1 MTFALLVALTW
12 LAVATAVA
20 LGLGRGIRLADT
32 RRAPGPDG
40 LRREL
45 DGVLAGLENDLRA
58 AAGPT
63 TV

>member
-12 LAVATAVA
+12 LAVAAAVA
-20 LGLGRGIRLADT
+20 LALGRGIRLADT
-32 RRAPGPDG
+32 RRAPSPDDVS
-40 LRREL
+40 REL
-45 DGVLAGLENDLRA
+45 DAVLAGLEDDLRA

>member
-1 MTFALLVALTW
+1 VTFALLVALTW
-12 LAVATAVA
+12 LVVAAVAA

-32 RRAPGPDG
+32 RRAPGPDD

-45 DGVLAGLENDLRA
+45 DAVLAGLEDDLRT

>member
-1 MTFALLVALTW
+1 MTVLLIALTW
-12 LAVATAVA
+12 LAVATMVA

-32 RRAPGPDG
+32 RQAPDG
-40 LRREL
+40 RDLHREL
-45 DGVLAGLENDLRA
+45 DSVLAGLEDDLRA

>member
-1 MTFALLVALTW
+1 MVVLLVALTW

-20 LGLGRGIRLADT
+20 VGLGRGIRLADT
-32 RRAPGPDG
+32 RRPGPDD
-40 LRREL
+40 LRHEP
-45 DGVLAGLENDLRA
+45 DAVLAGLEDDLRA

>member
-12 LAVATAVA
+12 LAVAAAVA

-32 RRAPGPDG
+32 RRAARPDD

-45 DGVLAGLENDLRA
+45 DAVLAGLEDDLRA

-63 TV
+63 AA

>member
-12 LAVATAVA
+12 LAAAAAVA
-20 LGLGRGIRLADT
+20 LGLGQGIRLADT
-32 RRAPGPDG
+32 RRAPGPDD

-45 DGVLAGLENDLRA
+45 DAVLAGLEDDLRA